1 MRRRQVIEVTRISW
15 LLFSLETSS
24 AERRRRLE
32 PDILF
37 QSMVYN
43 YFLLKESSINVQK
56 TTNTAI
62 FYYPVVNEIFKI
74 NTILH
79 FVSEMTWTKHLIYPI
94 KMCWHH
100 VKLVFNCVSH
110 CQDETQMQVVQ

>member
-1 MRRRQVIEVTRISW
+1 MRRRQVIEVTHTSW
-15 LLFSLETSS
+15 LLFSLKTSS

-32 PDILF
+32 PDMF
-37 QSMVYN
+37 QSMENN
-43 YFLLKESSINVQK
+43 YFLLQRSSLNVQK

-79 FVSEMTWTKHLIYPI
+79 FVVS
-94 KMCWHH
+94 
-100 VKLVFNCVSH
+100 VK
-110 CQDETQMQVVQ
+110 